1 MSSLELL
8 RKKGTQTR
16 HTKKHTM
23 IEILTFINHLKEL
36 QKLDKEDV
44 QKAIDKTIEHYEKIE
59 DDNDNQY
66 NRIEDPKIFN

>member
-1 MSSLELL
+1 
-8 RKKGTQTR
+8 
-16 HTKKHTM
+16 M
-23 IEILTFINHLKEL
+23 IEILTFINELKEL

-44 QKAIDKTIEHYEKIE
+44 QKAIDRTIEHYEKIV